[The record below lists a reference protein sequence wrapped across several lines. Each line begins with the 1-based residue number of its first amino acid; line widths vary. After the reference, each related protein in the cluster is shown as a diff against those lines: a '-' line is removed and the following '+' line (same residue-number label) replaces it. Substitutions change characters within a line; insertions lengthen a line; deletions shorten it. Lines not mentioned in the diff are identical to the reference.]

1 MNLKSY
7 EYNRQFLD
15 ALQHG
20 QMYNDAAKYGI
31 KIRESQ
37 TPDGAR
43 YWRVIGAHHLSP
55 AENEGNHTILVEA
68 LDEEGNRIRGAK
80 DWAASTFENSAD
92 APKASPLDKRDY
104 DPAGCDFPMF
114 KEATYSVW
122 IKGHG
127 ENPNVLND
135 PSERVEKLHT
145 RHSDEAPGNTY
156 GHHSFYVVFQR
167 TLKGPTVLDEGAVLL
182 TARRLRDEQI
192 AGDAPFAIYA
202 RQNDLGAPITT
213 EFSAG
218 GYRARG
224 YVRGIVY
231 APLVRP
237 KEIKHMAW

>member
-1 MNLKSY
+1 MNLKSH

-20 QMYNDAAKYGI
+20 QTYNDATKYGV
-31 KIRESQ
+31 KVRECQ
-37 TPDGAR
+37 APDGAC
-43 YWRVIGAHHLSP
+43 YWRVIGVHHLSP

-68 LDEEGNRIRGAK
+68 LDEEGNRIRGTRN
-80 DWAASTFENSAD
+80 WAASTFENSTA
-92 APKASPLDKRDY
+92 APKVSPLDKKDY

-114 KEATYSVW
+114 KEATYSAW

-127 ENPNVLND
+127 DKPDLAND

-145 RHSDEAPGNTY
+145 RHADEAPGNTS

-167 TLKGPTVLDEGAVLL
+167 TLKGPTKLDTAAVLEE
-182 TARRLRDEQI
+182 ARRLRDEQMT
-192 AGDAPFAIYA
+192 GDAPFAVYA
-202 RQNDLGAPITT
+202 RQHALGAPITA
-213 EFSAG
+213 EFGAG

-224 YVRGIVY
+224 YAGGIVY
-231 APLVRP
+231 APLARL